1 MLNNL
6 AKVLV
11 SFIVLLVISAFLGG
25 YLTWYITKL
34 PGEPPWNAVWLLW
47 KYGEIVHKSWLL
59 KSSLGIA
66 GGLCVLFALAA
77 IKIFIRRRGMVYG
90 RARLA
95 NLLDVRK
102 AGLLKSNKGIFLGYF
117 GSRPLFDNTQQHVCL
132 IAESGTG
139 KGVSLIIPNLFLW
152 SGSVIVS
159 DMKGENHRYTSGYRQ
174 SRGQACYSFD
184 PFNAATHRINPL
196 TYFSDDNPIDHLQN
210 MGYVVY
216 PDPQSGE
223 KIWSSNARQLFIG
236 LALLLYLERGR
247 EAVTFANIIATH
259 TMLNFKELDK
269 RMTAIQ
275 PHSFLVDTCWQ
286 ILKKHADTPDK
297 TRGGFDAEFRA
308 RLDIFLNPAVA
319 WATSANDVPL
329 ERLRKDPISL
339 YLTTSPGDIER
350 VSFIMRMIQETV
362 KMLHTKEEFSANP
375 EHQFQILLL
384 NDEQHNVY
392 GNMPLMLKA
401 ASFYRSYGIRIFSVY
416 QSLAQI
422 KMDYG
427 ADGAMAYL
435 DNHNIR
441 IHYCPTDQRKAKEFA
456 AEIGETTIFTTSRST
471 GAKGNNSKSEAP
483 QKREAFLPEE
493 LVKMLGNKHGLLF
506 VGGSPPIKFRKA
518 VWHDEKVFK
527 ERQLPPAEVP
537 IATPEM
543 LHAFQAQNGKHFQSR
558 LVERDPA
565 KKLANMVKNND
576 DPKKIM
582 AAIDAMILEETTK
595 E

>member
-1 MLNNL
+1 MLNTL

-11 SFIVLLVISAFLGG
+11 SFIVLLAISALLGG
-25 YLTWYITKL
+25 YLAWYIVKL
-34 PGEPPWNAVWLLW
+34 PGNPPWNAVWLLW
-47 KYGEIVHKSWLL
+47 NYGEITHKGWLL
-59 KSSLGIA
+59 KSTLGIA
-66 GGLCVLFALAA
+66 GTLAVLFVLGMV
-77 IKIFIRRRGMVYG
+77 KIFIRRRGMVYG
-90 RARLA
+90 HARLA

-117 GSRPLFDNTQQHVCL
+117 GGRPLFDNTQQHVCL

-159 DMKGENHRYTSGYRQ
+159 DMKGENHRLTSGYRQ

-184 PFNAATHRINPL
+184 PFSNTTHRINPL
-196 TYFSDDNPIDHLQN
+196 TYFSDENPIDHLQN

-236 LALLLYLERGR
+236 LALLIYLERGR
-247 EAVTFANIIATH
+247 EAVTFANIIALH
-259 TMLNFKELDK
+259 TSLNFKELDK
-269 RMTAIQ
+269 RIAAINPQ
-275 PHSFLVDTCWQ
+275 NHLVDTCWQ

-308 RLDIFLNPAVA
+308 RLDIFLNPSVA
-319 WATSANDVPL
+319 WATSGNDVPL

-339 YLTTSPGDIER
+339 YLNTSPGNIER

-362 KMLHTKEEFSANP
+362 KMLHTKEEFNANP
-375 EHQFQILLL
+375 EHQFQLLLL

-422 KMDYG
+422 KLDYG

-441 IHYCPTDQRKAKEFA
+441 IHYCPADQRKAKEFA

-471 GAKGNNSKSEAP
+471 GAKGNNSKSQAP

-493 LVKMLGNKHGLLF
+493 LVKMLGNKYGLLF

-518 VWHDEKVFK
+518 VWHKEKAFK
-527 ERQLPPAEVP
+527 QRLLPPADIP
-537 IATPEM
+537 IAMPEKM
-543 LHAFQAQNGKHFQSR
+543 AEFLNQHGDNFKQH
-558 LVERDPA
+558 LVKKDPTA
-565 KKLANMVKNND
+565 ALAEMVKNNE
-576 DPKKIM
+576 PQEVIN
-582 AAIDAMILEETTK
+582 AAIQAMLLEESVK
-595 E
+595 